1 MSRSVR
7 IRVPGTSANLG
18 PGFDSLGCAF
28 SVYNYLTFC
37 EAEKTEIEGCPP
49 EFSGEDN
56 LALVAFRAA
65 EKRAGRPACHVKIQV
80 QTHVPSAGGL
90 GSSATLLAGGAMG
103 ANALLG
109 LGLDRKTLLDLV
121 TELEGHPDNAAPA
134 LYGGLTASM
143 MDNGHPVTVSLPL
156 HESYRFC
163 AFTPECHTDTRAAR
177 RVLPTSVPH
186 RDAVYNVS
194 HALLLGAAF
203 ASGDTELLTL
213 ALHDRLHEPYRRS
226 LIEGYDAVEEAALSR
241 GAHAFFLSGS
251 GSTLMAVYTDPEFPE
266 RVLPQISAMPHRWT
280 VLPLLPDRDGACV
293 L

>member
-1 MSRSVR
+1 MSDCVFEMNGL
-7 IRVPGTSANLG
+7 RVIDLSKELDPETETRRCKLRRFNTGG
-18 PGFDSLGCAF
+18 P
-28 SVYNYLTFC
+28 
-37 EAEKTEIEGCPP
+37 I
-49 EFSGEDN
+49 
-56 LALVAFRAA
+56 
-65 EKRAGRPACHVKIQV
+65 
-80 QTHVPSAGGL
+80 
-90 GSSATLLAGGAMG
+90 
-103 ANALLG
+103 
-109 LGLDRKTLLDLV
+109 
-121 TELEGHPDNAAPA
+121 PD
-134 LYGGLTASM
+134 
-143 MDNGHPVTVSLPL
+143 
-156 HESYRFC
+156 F
-163 AFTPECHTDTRAAR
+163 HTDTRAAR
-177 RVLPTSVPH
+177 RVLPKSVPH